1 MFYDT
6 TYELGGLFVSVLS
19 YQHIIFEGNKVI
31 PIAFMLHEK
40 RDAKFHE
47 RFFRVLGEN
56 VPNLLKTS
64 SPFICDRESGIK
76 KAMNIVFPNIP
87 VVHCWTH
94 IRTDVKIWVKKHC
107 GNQDDISV
115 YTNQVK
121 VLLQSKTELECI
133 SKIEEF
139 ELKWSEAFRLYF
151 HKNIKQAIF
160 ENSGRWILE
169 KLNIFDPYS
178 GVTNNPAE
186 SVNHMIKSVQ
196 KHKELPVDFIC
207 LHLYFLQK
215 SIYTDIQCSPA
226 GFGNYQLKKE
236 FNFVKL
242 DPEDIQLPKLGGTPN
257 DILEQ
262 VRIKMKEINEFQNIA
277 TTHSDA
283 TEITS
288 NNETHVLSDSE
299 SKLNDD
305 TINTNNGI
313 QVDEIL
319 LDKNATT
326 IDDKPM
332 SERKGKKK
340 IIATIINKICYRQRS
355 NKICCVPEFIFS

>member
-1 MFYDT
+1 
-6 TYELGGLFVSVLS
+6 
-19 YQHIIFEGNKVI
+19 
-31 PIAFMLHEK
+31 
-40 RDAKFHE
+40 
-47 RFFRVLGEN
+47 
-56 VPNLLKTS
+56 
-64 SPFICDRESGIK
+64 
-76 KAMNIVFPNIP
+76 
-87 VVHCWTH
+87 
-94 IRTDVKIWVKKHC
+94 
-107 GNQDDISV
+107 
-115 YTNQVK
+115 
-121 VLLQSKTELECI
+121 
-133 SKIEEF
+133 
-139 ELKWSEAFRLYF
+139 
-151 HKNIKQAIF
+151 
-160 ENSGRWILE
+160 
-169 KLNIFDPYS
+169 
-178 GVTNNPAE
+178 
-186 SVNHMIKSVQ
+186 MIKSVQ

-215 SIYTDIQCSPA
+215 SIYTDIQCSRA

-236 FNFVKL
+236 FNFAKL

-326 IDDKPM
+326 IDDKSM
-332 SERKGKKK
+332 SERKGKEKNLSQQSLTKYVIDNDLIKYVASLNSFLVEGIKGTKRVVTLQPKESCSCPSTGLCYHIQAVKQAPNIEKK
-340 IIATIINKICYRQRS
+340 ETNKSVKNLTLLRKNVRPRVARIKGLIVLRVAWSIQG
-355 NKICCVPEFIFS
+355 